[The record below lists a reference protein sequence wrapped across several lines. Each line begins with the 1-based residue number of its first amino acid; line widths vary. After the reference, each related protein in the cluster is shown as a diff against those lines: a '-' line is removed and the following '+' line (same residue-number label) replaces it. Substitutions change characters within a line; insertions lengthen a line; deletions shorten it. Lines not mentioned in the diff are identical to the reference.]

1 MISHLQVFTRNFKC
15 SLVITIVIYHQHSQS
30 AFKRILRLKCH
41 WNDKRLYLIELVIG
55 AILIFMTGNWAL
67 LLPWDRQRLSGRRG
81 GLPDVQWCQRNHSY
95 RQRNLR
101 HSSVLRWWPIGNF
114 PDLTSPQSSPFS
126 LNLLFF
132 LAWHLFGF
140 LATISMGAKNWSGSS
155 LAPISNANYFWLLA
169 TLNWNLICWRFS
181 ESTLT

>member
-126 LNLLFF
+126 LNLFFF
-132 LAWHLFGF
+132 LRDIF
-140 LATISMGAKNWSGSS
+140 LDFWPPFRWVPKID
-155 LAPISNANYFWLLA
+155 LAQVWRRFQMQTTSDCWLH
-169 TLNWNLICWRFS
+169 WI
-181 ESTLT
+181 EI